1 MDQRLRQYKDA
12 KIVINKCQEDP
23 SEKGNV
29 VTEAIARILLAYN
42 GAVVADVFG
51 DTPFSET
58 GVLNPDGTPKYM
70 QPKIDSQESIYKE
83 VMQNLD
89 AAITLLKDGTA
100 EDEGLSGAV
109 GSKDLSTDQTKMHK
123 PVCGLK
129 QLMH

>member
-1 MDQRLRQYKDA
+1 MYKRQ
-12 KIVINKCQEDP
+12 
-23 SEKGNV
+23 
-29 VTEAIARILLAYN
+29 
-42 GAVVADVFG
+42 VFG

-109 GSKDLSTDQTKMHK
+109 GSKDLIYGSDQDEQAGLWLKTAYALKARHTM
-123 PVCGLK
+123 PVSYTHLDVYKRQGRLHPLGT
-129 QLMH
+129 QPLGRI